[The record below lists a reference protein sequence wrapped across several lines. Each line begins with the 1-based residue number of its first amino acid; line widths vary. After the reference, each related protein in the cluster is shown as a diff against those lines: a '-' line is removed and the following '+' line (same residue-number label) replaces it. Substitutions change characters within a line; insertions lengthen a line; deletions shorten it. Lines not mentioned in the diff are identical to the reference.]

1 MEKLYLI
8 ARIAD
13 TRVALRSRA
22 INSVVTVGIP
32 VEVPGAPPHVAGLFA
47 LRSRVFTLIDPHVV
61 IGLPPVPVAA
71 GQRVIV
77 VDVVQERLDHA
88 LSLGAEAAIN
98 ARDGDVAARIIEI
111 TGGGAHVSVE
121 ALGIEATANGS
132 LECLRPMGR
141 HVQVGLPVGHTA
153 KMQIN
158 MNAVYM

>member
-1 MEKLYLI
+1 MMEKLYLV

-61 IGLPPVPVAA
+61 VGLPPVLVAK

-77 VDVVQERLDHA
+77 VDVADHGYA
-88 LSLGAEAAIN
+88 LLADEIEDVCFIDAPETRVAGKLMPGWARVAEAMIEHEGASLLVVDP
-98 ARDGDVAARIIEI
+98 AHFVTLPTLKAA
-111 TGGGAHVSVE
+111 
-121 ALGIEATANGS
+121 
-132 LECLRPMGR
+132 
-141 HVQVGLPVGHTA
+141 
-153 KMQIN
+153 
-158 MNAVYM
+158 